1 MGTLRE
7 RVIFWYGCNAV
18 RHGDIIHSAIELLR
32 AVGIDSDPAG
42 GPAYCCGTAKDG
54 NLAAAAGM
62 AARTVEKFNASGRD
76 KVVTWCPSCHR
87 HAGTF
92 MEGVNPAKFEVSHII
107 EMLHARRHLL
117 APRLTHAVERRVVL
131 HVHSGFHEVDAYP
144 LVADLL
150 RLIPGLE
157 LVVADFAA
165 PGHMC
170 SALAAVPAALKDVQR
185 QSVAF
190 CATHGSDTLVTAFHA
205 CQRLLCGLAT
215 TDGIK
220 VVNYVNLLVEAMG
233 LTPPPDEYAE
243 WKNAGSEA
251 AIMEKIGAE
260 RIAKI
265 GPEFFAKQMLP
276 ELRKLP
282 EKQ

>member
-1 MGTLRE
+1 METKRE
-7 RVIFWYGCNAV
+7 RVVFWYGCNAV
-18 RHGDIIHSAIELLR
+18 RHGDILNSAIALLR
-32 AVGIDSDPAG
+32 AVGIESDPAG
-42 GPAYCCGTAKDG
+42 GPAYCCGTSKDG

-87 HAGTF
+87 HMGTF
-92 MEGVNPAKFEVSHII
+92 MGGVNTANFEVSHIT

-117 APRLTHAVERRVVL
+117 APLLTHRVERRAVL
-131 HVHSGFHEVDAYP
+131 HTHTGFHEVDAYP
-144 LVADLL
+144 LVIDLL

-157 LVVADFAA
+157 LVVADYSA

-170 SALAAVPAALKDVQR
+170 SALAPIPAALKDVVR
-185 QSVAF
+185 TSVNL
-190 CATHGSDTLVTAFHA
+190 CAEHDSDTLVTVFHA
-205 CQRLLCGLAT
+205 CQRNLCGLAT

-220 VVNYVNLLVEAMG
+220 VVNYVNLLTEAMG
-233 LTPPPDEYAE
+233 IAPAVDEYAQ

-251 AIMEKIGAE
+251 EIVASIGPE

-265 GPEFFAKQMLP
+265 GAEFFARQVLP

-282 EKQ
+282 EK